1 MMKKHVMAALLALA
15 LAIGML
21 QGAALAAKPG
31 GDRVQAGQAG
41 SRLTGVDREVYR
53 VLREEVAKIAG
64 GSRSSTAIRIPDL
77 DALSWGLKELGAE
90 GKDQQKTGNHG
101 PARVKDGAGH
111 QPNHGG
117 ETYGGEERDAAVLQ

>member
-1 MMKKHVMAALLALA
+1 MRLKRVAAALLALA

-53 VLREEVAKIAG
+53 VLREEGAKIAG
-64 GSRSSTAIRIPDL
+64 GAAPPSAFPTWTPCA
-77 DALSWGLKELGAE
+77 GA
-90 GKDQQKTGNHG
+90 
-101 PARVKDGAGH
+101 
-111 QPNHGG
+111 
-117 ETYGGEERDAAVLQ
+117 